1 MRLTGLPSAVLI
13 GALASVVGAEAY
25 RFIFDDSEAA
35 DTDIVSSEGA
45 ARWRE
50 SRFPLTFRMLDNDY
64 LPSEIGIDEGRWA
77 AIVERSLERWTD
89 IPTSSVQL
97 VLDDRVVKA
106 RRAHAGDG
114 INTVGFTSDWSARD
128 LWPTAFSNWRFHAGR
143 LTQCDIRV
151 NPHAVRAWRPREAER
166 LLEIVITHEVGH
178 CLGLQHTEPHPM
190 PLWTDLPV
198 TKDPAFLPDP
208 VMSYSNS
215 HGLDL
220 TADDTVAVSLLY
232 PAAGFG
238 SSTGSVRGTVQL
250 DGRPVPY
257 AYLQSVRPGAPE
269 APAGPGPGAF
279 ANASGEFI
287 LEGLATGHWILWVHP
302 ILVTT
307 RNAHGHLLA
316 DAAEADALD
325 LLDQWVWVRVAA
337 EEVLEDVVI
346 ELRRGRDASR

>member
-106 RRAHAGDG
+106 RRTNAGDG

-151 NPHAVRAWRPREAER
+151 NPHAVRAWRPREAELHR
-166 LLEIVITHEVGH
+166 PGRGRRNATKWPPRRPGTPGSSPGGAPRNAGQFSRWGPSDRHRGRRPRNSRPIHSH
-178 CLGLQHTEPHPM
+178 CT
-190 PLWTDLPV
+190 
-198 TKDPAFLPDP
+198 DPA
-208 VMSYSNS
+208 
-215 HGLDL
+215 G
-220 TADDTVAVSLLY
+220 
-232 PAAGFG
+232 
-238 SSTGSVRGTVQL
+238 
-250 DGRPVPY
+250 DGERN
-257 AYLQSVRPGAPE
+257 RIRCRC
-269 APAGPGPGAF
+269 GPTF
-279 ANASGEFI
+279 
-287 LEGLATGHWILWVHP
+287 
-302 ILVTT
+302 
-307 RNAHGHLLA
+307 R
-316 DAAEADALD
+316 
-325 LLDQWVWVRVAA
+325 
-337 EEVLEDVVI
+337 
-346 ELRRGRDASR
+346 